1 MPRSPTSSPW
11 VHPSPCEHMRLPPCP
26 SPPPPPPSL
35 SFLLES
41 SVCLS
46 WRRTWRGGPWA
57 RQAMAGGGSR
67 QLGREGT
74 WSWTPAC
81 ISRDLSGHATT
92 TRGPLGSSSRP
103 GALPAGVP
111 SYPGVPLPLTPPA
124 LGALPPAPQ
133 HLPRVRVWVEEEDP
147 PVWVPQALAP
157 RGPRPHEED
166 AHSQCTHT
174 LLGGQRL
181 RSQEKP
187 HFQEYFTIRINATN
201 K

>member
-1 MPRSPTSSPW
+1 MPRSPTSSPR
-11 VHPSPCEHMRLPPCP
+11 VHPSPREYMRLPPYP

-46 WRRTWRGGPWA
+46 WRRTWKGGPWA
-57 RQAMAGGGSR
+57 RRAMAGGGSR
-67 QLGREGT
+67 QLGG
-74 WSWTPAC
+74 
-81 ISRDLSGHATT
+81 GHGH
-92 TRGPLGSSSRP
+92 GPLLVSPGTSAATPQPPGGPRAPPPAP

-133 HLPRVRVWVEEEDP
+133 HLSGVRVWVKEEDP
-147 PVWVPQALAP
+147 PIWVPQAPAP
-157 RGPRPHEED
+157 WGHRPHEED
-166 AHSQCTHT
+166 AHSRCTHT